1 MSRIAEKM
9 QALQQQG
16 RRALIPYIAAGDPEP
31 WVTVPLMHALVKH
44 GADIL
49 ELGVPFSDPM
59 ADGPVIQRAAERAL
73 KHKISLT
80 HVLAMVHEFRD
91 KDKTT
96 PVVLMGYLNPIEVMG
111 YARFA
116 KEAAAA
122 GVDGVLTVDL
132 PPEEADQFQP
142 AMKAQGLDT
151 IFLLAPTSPVER
163 IKLIAKAASGF
174 IYYVSLRGVTGAANL
189 DVREVADKLKEIRGH
204 TKLPLGVGFG
214 IGSPEA
220 AAQVAEFAD
229 AVIVGSAVVKRME
242 EMAAKPDKILTEVP
256 AFIARLREAMD
267 QTTQT
272 PTSATGVTR

>member
-1 MSRIAEKM
+1 MSRIADKF
-9 QALQQQG
+9 QVLQQQG
-16 RRALIPYIAAGDPEP
+16 RRALIPYITAGDPEP
-31 WVTVPLMHALVKH
+31 WVTVPLMHALVKN

-73 KHKISLT
+73 KFSISLT
-80 HVLAMVHEFRD
+80 DVLAMVREFRD

-96 PVVLMGYLNPIEVMG
+96 PVVLMGYLNPVEVMG
-111 YARFA
+111 YPRFA
-116 KEAAAA
+116 EKAAAA

-132 PPEEADQFQP
+132 PPEEAHEFQP
-142 AMKAQGLDT
+142 AMRAQGLDT
-151 IFLLAPTSPVER
+151 IFLLAPTSPAER

-174 IYYVSLRGVTGAANL
+174 IYYVSLRGVTGATNL
-189 DVREVADKLKEIRGH
+189 DVREVAAKLKEIRTY

-214 IGSPEA
+214 IGSPEV

-256 AFIARLREAMD
+256 AFIDRLREAMD
-267 QTTQT
+267 QAAQAPTT
-272 PTSATGVTR
+272 ATGARR